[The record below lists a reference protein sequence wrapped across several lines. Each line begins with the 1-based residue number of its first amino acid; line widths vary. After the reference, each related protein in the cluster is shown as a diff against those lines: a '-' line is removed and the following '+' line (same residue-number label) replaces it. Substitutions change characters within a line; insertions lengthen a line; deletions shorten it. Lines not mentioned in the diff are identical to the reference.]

1 VPWLGPTR
9 QGLGSA
15 HARHPRT
22 HQGAVHGVVTQH
34 GHPGKVALL
43 RQPAIQ
49 KAPGPIGPVTRLQVH
64 DQKRNVGHHID
75 PAQCGIELDGI
86 EGLWLP
92 FQQHQI
98 AQVQV
103 AVAFA
108 HPPRQAPGLEHGR
121 QGRALLL
128 APGGQRL
135 QCWHQRR
142 PTAIGLGLQGRQ
154 TVAHRSLYRPGRA
167 PALRGTGHCGRGMEA
182 GDFACQGIHVCPA
195 QLPVLQTLQQQVVL
209 RKAAHANGWLGVL
222 GGLPNGCSRRPCA
235 AVPDSPTSPR

>member
-209 RKAAHANGWLGVL
+209 RKAAHANGWLGVW
-222 GGLPNGCSRRPCA
+222 GACSNGCSRRPCA